1 VYNLLCDSLGM
12 EPAPNNGTL
21 RLPLKPIGTHKEE
34 DTPEVPE
41 DPVTTT
47 SAAPEK
53 QPTTSE
59 KPAETTAPAPAPE
72 GDDSKDS
79 SNDQPTL
86 EPPKE
91 NPGNDDGKDDDDDDD
106 SIGGKIKVWWDWVV
120 EKVGDV
126 VDKIKGTSDS
136 DDD

>member
-1 VYNLLCDSLGM
+1 M

-47 SAAPEK
+47 AVVPAQQP
-53 QPTTSE
+53 PTTSE
-59 KPAETTAPAPAPE
+59 KPAETTAPAPEPE
-72 GDDSKDS
+72 GDDNKDN

-126 VDKIKGTSDS
+126 VDKIKGTSNS